1 MADDLKHVHPAFR
14 AGIEAASRALAHE
27 GPLAAENGAE
37 IFEAAENGTRLQLAV
52 CRGKILHAAHQGA
65 KDPAQQAVLDTFCG
79 VVQGLP
85 MQEAADHAGHHV
97 VARLRDP
104 DAHAPVPGILTPWN
118 ADGLFHEPMR
128 LLRAAQAD
136 YRARHGIESV
146 ENLWNPTI
154 SKDWLRLDEP
164 AQIAHLTPVLSD
176 FLAAEAL
183 APGDAQVVAVEYN
196 IRVVLAFAEH
206 VKFDRKPRLLMGFER
221 MIRAATGDRLE
232 VFAEEMKDS
241 NKIRRL

>member
-1 MADDLKHVHPAFR
+1 MADHLKQVHPAFR
-14 AGIEAASRALAHE
+14 AGIEAAAQALAHE

-52 CRGKILHAAHQGA
+52 CRGKILHAAHRGA
-65 KDPAQQAVLDTFCG
+65 QDPAQRAVLDAFCG
-79 VVQGLP
+79 VVEGLP

-104 DAHAPVPGILTPWN
+104 DADSPVPGILTPWN
-118 ADGLFHEPMR
+118 ADGLFHEPMH
-128 LLRAAQAD
+128 LLRRAQAD

-164 AQIAHLTPVLSD
+164 AQITRLAPVLKD

-183 APGDAQVVAVEYN
+183 APGDVQVVAVEHN

-206 VKFDRKPRLLMGFER
+206 VEFDRKPRLLMGFER
-221 MIRAATGDRLE
+221 MIRAANGDRLE